1 MSCAFSLLGG
11 GTVLC
16 TKPAHSFALFSFW
29 WHSRLCQVT
38 LITLKS
44 YKLLEIELIVDL
56 SL

>member
-16 TKPAHSFALFSFW
+16 TKSAHSFALFSFW